1 MHLST
6 RQSLVSSFIC
16 LLTVLNRNSL
26 SGDIAVSE
34 KTLDKLMHI
43 SSDSNTAIW
52 KAFANSTADLWD
64 QNLVDGKY
72 IIAFELNLGLGQ
84 SLLNLLPEVC
94 NKADV

>member
-1 MHLST
+1 M
-6 RQSLVSSFIC
+6 
-16 LLTVLNRNSL
+16 
-26 SGDIAVSE
+26 SE

-72 IIAFELNLGLGQ
+72 VIAFQLNHGLGP
-84 SLLNLLPEVC
+84 SLQKLLPEVFNISVGIMTYSKLISENLIC
-94 NKADV
+94 NQ